1 MQERRNA
8 QETRM
13 FEYEIH
19 QNRSAELIEQAAR
32 ARLARQALRK
42 ENKNHKSRTQQGS
55 SFRSHFTRAA

>member
-1 MQERRNA
+1 
-8 QETRM
+8 M